1 MHRAHNTEPPV
12 PPSDTGRCTTPGTA
26 PLAIAL
32 PGTFCAPAI
41 FDGLGHALAGHCR
54 LRALS
59 WMTDADAYRIP
70 SLAEWVAGRIRAD
83 SSEPVVLIGHST
95 GGAIALQTAA
105 HHPGLLRG
113 LVLINT
119 GPHMRGHGDVDT
131 LIDAI
136 TTDGVEAMTRR
147 VMQRSFNVPP
157 PAAELERFLA
167 YGSAIS
173 TRSAV
178 EALTSQRD
186 TDLTAALPT
195 IHVPVAVVH
204 GRHDPVRTTADAA
217 AMAQTFPN
225 ATSHTVDAGHSPMYE
240 CPDAVRAIVVEL
252 LTRTAR

>member
-1 MHRAHNTEPPV
+1 MHRAHNTESRV
-12 PPSDTGRCTTPGTA
+12 PSSDTGRCTTPGTA

-59 WMTDADAYRIP
+59 WMTDADACRIP

-83 SSEPVVLIGHST
+83 SGEPVVLIGHST

-147 VMQRSFNVPP
+147 VMQRSFKVPP

-167 YGSAIS
+167 YGSAIP

-186 TDLTAALPT
+186 TDLTAVLPT

-225 ATSHTVDAGHSPMYE
+225 ATLQTVDAGHSPMYE